1 VWSLHV
7 TPWCTRGLD
16 PKRSANQVRKL
27 NHLARIFRRRRME
40 AGALTLASPEVK
52 FVLDTQTQNPLDVT
66 M

>member
-1 VWSLHV
+1 
-7 TPWCTRGLD
+7 
-16 PKRSANQVRKL
+16 VRKL

>member
-1 VWSLHV
+1 
-7 TPWCTRGLD
+7 
-16 PKRSANQVRKL
+16 
-27 NHLARIFRRRRME
+27 ME